1 MAKKIIPIYKIGQ
14 HCGTPMPD
22 YFKIASF
29 DDTICTATEFLEQ
42 HRHEYYEI
50 VWLKKGK
57 GTHFIDTHS
66 YPYSGSVIFLL
77 APGQVHRLHQ
87 KEKAEGHVLKFLPSI
102 FRDQKDV
109 DEFVMDMG
117 LFENVVAHPVIQ
129 LTASQY
135 PVFEE
140 IFSKI
145 TIEFNTDEAGK
156 EHVLSA
162 YVKILLTYI
171 NRLKQG
177 QLKIE
182 NHRGDFNYELFRNYK
197 ITIEKNF
204 RMEHSVQVYAKN
216 LLTQARTLNS
226 ISRKYAGKSASKLIT
241 DRIVL
246 EAKRSLH
253 HGTESM
259 KEIAYGLGFEDPA
272 YFTRFF
278 KKHVGVAPHQY
289 KLQEVFHQQKNT
301 TA

>member
-14 HCGTPMPD
+14 HCEITTPD
-22 YFKIASF
+22 YFKVASF
-29 DDTICTATEFLEQ
+29 DDKVCTATEFLEQ

-50 VWLKKGK
+50 VWLKKGR
-57 GTHFIDTHS
+57 GIHSIDTQS
-66 YPYSGSVIFLL
+66 YSYSGSVVFLL
-77 APGQVHRLHQ
+77 SPGQVHRLLQ
-87 KEKAEGHVLKFLPSI
+87 KEKAEGYVLKFLPSI

-109 DEFVMDMG
+109 DEFVMDTG

-129 LTASQY
+129 LTPSQY
-135 PVFEE
+135 PIFEE

-145 TIEFNTDEAGK
+145 TIESNTNETGK

-162 YVKILLTYI
+162 YLKILLTYI
-171 NRLKQG
+171 NRLKQN

-182 NHRGDFNYELFRNYK
+182 NHRLDFGYELFRNYK

-204 RMEHSVQVYAKN
+204 RKEHSVQIYSKI
-216 LLTQARTLNS
+216 LRTQARTLNS
-226 ISRKYAGKSASKLIT
+226 LSRKYAGKSASKLIT

-253 HGTESM
+253 HGAESM
-259 KEIAYGLGFEDPA
+259 KEIAYALGFEDPA

-289 KLQEVFHQQKNT
+289 KLKEVLHQEKSI